1 MPVKTAPTLDIR
13 GRRDVRIGRT
23 DCFMQDVP
31 VGREFVTD
39 GRVYQLTTSPLQFD
53 RVPIGARF
61 RRDDIWYKRTGPCE
75 SRILDPNM
83 PLADTGG
90 ISVNIGKL
98 TRVFLVEVTLRGV
111 DPAMSETA
119 GAK

>member
-1 MPVKTAPTLDIR
+1 
-13 GRRDVRIGRT
+13 
-23 DCFMQDVP
+23 MQDVP
-31 VGREFVTD
+31 VGREFVTG

-53 RVPIGARF
+53 RVPVGSRF

-98 TRVFLVEVTLRGV
+98 TRVFLVEITLRGV
-111 DPAMSETA
+111 DQAVQESATA
-119 GAK
+119 K